1 VLSHEAGCGGDGHGR
16 DKRHGKG
23 LEQEREAGPGP
34 CPRHIDEA
42 HAAIGTVNTGDARM
56 QERLVLEEIQMPPG
70 RLRRDRI
77 SELASKGHPS
87 RFYRCRRNFL
97 NIM

>member
-1 VLSHEAGCGGDGHGR
+1 VLSHEVGCGGDGHGR

-23 LEQEREAGPGP
+23 LEQEREAGPGS

-42 HAAIGTVNTGDARM
+42 HAAIGTVNAGDARM

-70 RLRRDRI
+70 LRRDRI